1 MELLKQIW
9 TYLGELWTECRS
21 QETLAILLVT
31 VILVTRHALGTGPGA
46 RILAPLWQWL
56 AEAFPLMKQGLLQRQ
71 VIAIVLQLCVPLLFI
86 VAVHRQR
93 LTDYGLGLGDRRFW
107 LPLTALIFAIQIVVV
122 VFYLSNDPAYIRRYP
137 SLDQARQGGA
147 VFWIWEGSRVLYML
161 SWEFLFRGYL
171 LFALARRLGLLACA
185 VQTVPFTL
193 MHIVSA
199 KPISEIYFTIAS
211 GLFSGLLS
219 LKSRTVWPV
228 VWLHAAGAVLL
239 DIMLVYGK
247 QV

>member
-1 MELLKQIW
+1 MKLLKQTW
-9 TYLGELWTECRS
+9 QYLGELWTECRT
-21 QETLAILLVT
+21 QESMAVLLVT

-46 RILAPLWQWL
+46 RALAPLWEWI
-56 AEAFPLMKQGLLQRQ
+56 AAAFPLMKQGLLQRQ
-71 VIAIVLQLCVPLLFI
+71 VIAIVLQLCVPVLFI
-86 VAVHRQR
+86 WAVHRQR
-93 LTDYGLGLGDRRFW
+93 LRDFGLGLGDRRFW
-107 LPLTALIFAIQIVVV
+107 LPLTALVFAIQIVVV

-137 SLDQARQGGA
+137 SLPEARAGGA
-147 VFWIWEGSRVLYML
+147 LFWIWEGSRVLYML

-171 LFALARRLGLLACA
+171 LFALARRLGLLSCA

-193 MHIVSA
+193 MHIVSH

-211 GLFSGLLS
+211 GLLSGVLS
-219 LKSRTVWPV
+219 LKCRSVWPV

-247 QV
+247 

>member
-1 MELLKQIW
+1 MNLMKKIW
-9 TYLGELWTECRS
+9 QYLGELWAECRTR
-21 QETLAILLVT
+21 ETLAILLVT

-46 RILAPLWQWL
+46 QALAPLWEWL
-56 AEAFPLMKQGLLQRQ
+56 AASLPLMKHGLLQRQ
-71 VIAIVLQLCVPLLFI
+71 VIAIVLQLCVPLLII
-86 VAVHRQR
+86 VVVHRQR
-93 LTDYGLGLGDRRFW
+93 LRDYGLGLGDRRFW

-122 VFYLSNDPAYIRRYP
+122 VLYLSNDPAYVRRYP
-137 SLDQARQGGA
+137 SLDEARQGGA
-147 VFWIWEGSRVLYML
+147 VFWIWEASRVLYML

-171 LFALARRLGLLACA
+171 LFALAPRLGLLSCA

-199 KPISEIYFTIAS
+199 KPISEVYFTIAS
-211 GLFSGLLS
+211 GLLSGVLS
-219 LKSRTVWPV
+219 LKSRSVWPV

-247 QV
+247 